1 MRNATCVR
9 TQTSKDPT
17 RVAILFIS
25 YSMPI
30 IQTNNTLFTARIMI
44 CKVKIYHNN
53 APFVIGGKYPR
64 VLNTPGTQ
72 NNDETRRIS

>member
-25 YSMPI
+25 YSMLKPNI
-30 IQTNNTLFTARIMI
+30 ASLG
-44 CKVKIYHNN
+44 
-53 APFVIGGKYPR
+53 PGL
-64 VLNTPGTQ
+64 VLGDISNRPELPELKFPSWVRMKPGVESFEILSFLPQ
-72 NNDETRRIS
+72 SQK

>member
-25 YSMPI
+25 YSMAMELPSKKAKREHRFAKCV
-30 IQTNNTLFTARIMI
+30 QRNVNVARKSGSHVM
-44 CKVKIYHNN
+44 KSKT
-53 APFVIGGKYPR
+53 K
-64 VLNTPGTQ
+64 
-72 NNDETRRIS
+72 